1 MDNPPHNPDKSNN
14 QSLNFS
20 KKRRSDNESLNDL
33 TFPDRLCQEIWITNI
48 KILNSKGKSV
58 LFLVVI
64 HSYKGYSMIKFYPK
78 FLKSNPN
85 RFSLRG
91 SDFHHE
97 FGNGEIRKLLKK
109 CGDVMYYYLETY
121 PENYI
126 GFIGQTDER
135 DNLIKRSRSNSQR
148 FSIYEVFVNT
158 YFTRPKYRILNNTR
172 FNDFNLKLIRKS
184 VSKKGSNFRT
194 SIQSKNYQ
202 AFLSHVKQ
210 IPKEDLFEFMTKKT
224 QKKYMKD

>member
-1 MDNPPHNPDKSNN
+1 MDNQPHTNENSNDH
-14 QSLNFS
+14 SLNFS

-33 TFPDRLCQEIWITNI
+33 IFPDRLCQEIWITNI
-48 KILNSKGKSV
+48 KIQNSTGKSI

-64 HSYKGYSMIKFYPK
+64 HCYEGYSMIKFYPK

-91 SDFHHE
+91 GDFNHE
-97 FGNGEIRKLLKK
+97 FGNGEIRKLLKRR
-109 CGDVMYYYLETY
+109 GDVMYYYLETF

-135 DNLIKRSRSNSQR
+135 DNLVQRSRSNSQR

-172 FNDFNLKLIRKS
+172 FNDFNLKLICKS

-194 SIQSKNYQ
+194 IDQSKNYQ

-224 QKKYMKD
+224 QEKYLND